1 MPIEFNDENKFSE
14 YLHDL
19 LRLTSTQQR
28 ALGQGYRKIIES
40 VNALY
45 CHMENLSVK
54 DTNGKN
60 LPISQEQHEQTIQ
73 LYETLQKDINIFL
86 CIKIPPILNF

>member
-28 ALGQGYRKIIES
+28 ALGQGYRKIIDS

-45 CHMENLSVK
+45 CHMENLSAK
-54 DTNGKN
+54 DTNGK
-60 LPISQEQHEQTIQ
+60 
-73 LYETLQKDINIFL
+73 IFL
-86 CIKIPPILNF
+86 SAKSNMNKQFNYMKLFKKILIVFV